1 MLGKNQNLI
10 INICQV
16 QLKSAWG
23 ILFPEVAEIY
33 TSLSQIRWES
43 SSSQTPHG
51 IQYQNNLKLSYP
63 GLKSDQFE
71 NLDKFLKGLYEVVVT
86 TEEGDRYQIAWE
98 ENPMEVD
105 TKFNGGKTEITFSH
119 TAIEPIRFIGNTIDE
134 QEPLGF
140 PYYLTFDLG

>member
-1 MLGKNQNLI
+1 MLQKNQNLI

-23 ILFPEVAEIY
+23 ILFPEEGEIY
-33 TSLSQIRWES
+33 TSLSRISWGSDS
-43 SSSQTPHG
+43 STTAEG
-51 IQYQNNLKLSYP
+51 IVYNNSLKLSYP
-63 GLKSDQFE
+63 GLKPEQFA

-86 TEEGDRYQIAWE
+86 TEEGDRYQLAGE
-98 ENPMEVD
+98 ENPLPVE
-105 TKFNGGKTEITFSH
+105 TKFNSGKTEITFSQA
-119 TAIEPIRFIGNTIDE
+119 AIEPIKYLGNTVDE

>member
-1 MLGKNQNLI
+1 MLQKNQNLI
-10 INICQV
+10 INICEV

-43 SSSQTPHG
+43 SSAQTPNG
-51 IQYQNNLKLSYP
+51 IQYKNDLKLSYP

-71 NLDKFLKGLYEVVVT
+71 NLDKFLNGLYEVVVT
-86 TEEGDRYQIAWE
+86 TEEGERYQVAWE

-119 TAIEPIRFIGNTIDE
+119 TAIEPIRYIGNTIDD